1 MRIPKTLLTFGIPLA
16 FLVII
21 GGVLCYIFFPPRQAP
36 KSIGI
41 LFYQDT
47 PTAAGFLK
55 GFTSG
60 LAKQGYYSGQNLTV
74 FVENLE
80 QPTQTIEDVL
90 KKIEKRPVDLF
101 ITTGKDL
108 TITVAHETSKI
119 PIIYALVSRPI
130 REETI
135 KNVID
140 QEDFVTGVSYYTPYD
155 RTLELCKRVIPGF
168 HRLTILLPK
177 DSAWVDLDR
186 LKAAATDVGI
196 QLSLEDPALAN
207 LATTIHKLRNK
218 ADAVYLPNDLGLI
231 RRTEIIKDALLEARL
246 PAISNNMEF
255 QSCSILTYFAEPE
268 TMGEI
273 ASRMAVKIFNRVKM
287 KEMPVELSSYFKLT
301 INSEMLREFNLPI
314 NEEILSYAN
323 EVIE

>member
-1 MRIPKTLLTFGIPLA
+1 MKITKNFLNFGIPLA
-16 FLVII
+16 FLIII
-21 GGVLCYIFFPPRQAP
+21 GGVLCCIFFPPRQAP
-36 KSIGI
+36 KNIEI

-60 LAKQGYYSGQNLTV
+60 LAKQGFYPGQNIKVL
-74 FVENLE
+74 VENLE
-80 QPTQTIEDVL
+80 KTAQTIKGVI
-90 KKIEKRPVDLF
+90 KKIEKKPIDLF

-119 PIIYALVSRPI
+119 PIIYVLVSRPI

-168 HRLTILLPK
+168 RKLAVILPQ

-186 LKAAATDVGI
+186 LKAAASDTGI
-196 QLSLEDPALAN
+196 RLTLEDPALTN
-207 LATTIHKLRNK
+207 LEATIRMLRNK
-218 ADAVYLPNDLGLI
+218 VDVIYLPNDLGLI
-231 RRTEIIKDALLEARL
+231 RRTDVLKKALLDTGL

-255 QSCSILTYFAEPE
+255 RECSILTYFAEPE
-268 TMGEI
+268 TIGEI
-273 ASRMAVKIFNRVKM
+273 ASRMAVKIFNRARMEV
-287 KEMPVELSSYFKLT
+287 MPVELSSHFKLA
-301 INSEMLREFNLPI
+301 INYGMLKELNIPI
-314 NEEILSYAN
+314 DEDILSYAN

>member
-1 MRIPKTLLTFGIPLA
+1 MKIPKKIVTFGIPLL
-16 FLVII
+16 FLIII
-21 GGVLCYIFFPPRQAP
+21 GGILFYIFYLPRQAP

-41 LFYQDT
+41 LFYQNT
-47 PTAAGFLK
+47 PSAAGFLK
-55 GFTSG
+55 GFNNG
-60 LAKQGYYSGQNLTV
+60 MGKQGYYAGQNLKL

-80 QPTQTIEDVL
+80 DPAQTIEEVL
-90 KKIEKRPVDLF
+90 LKITKKPVDLF

-155 RTLELCKRVIPGF
+155 RTLDICKRVIPGF
-168 HRLTILLPK
+168 HKLTILLPQ

-196 QLSLEDPALAN
+196 QLTLEDPALTN
-207 LATTIHKLRNK
+207 LAATIHKLRGQ
-218 ADAVYLPNDLGLI
+218 ADAVYLPNDIGLI
-231 RRTEIIKDALLEARL
+231 RQTDVIKKALLDTGL

-255 QSCSILTYFAEPE
+255 QTCSVLTYFAEPE

-273 ASRMAVKIFNRVKM
+273 ASRMAVKIFNRARMEV
-287 KEMPVELSSYFKLT
+287 MPVELSSYFKLA
-301 INSEMLREFNLPI
+301 INSKLLRELNIPI
-314 NEEILSYAN
+314 DEDILSYAN

>member
-1 MRIPKTLLTFGIPLA
+1 MRILKSISYVAIPLILLIVSGA
-16 FLVII
+16 
-21 GGVLCYIFFPPRQAP
+21 LCYIFYPPPERP
-36 KSIGI
+36 KNIGV
-41 LFYQDT
+41 LFYQNT
-47 PTAAGFLK
+47 PTAASFLK
-55 GFTSG
+55 GFTNG
-60 LAKQGYYSGQNLTV
+60 LSKQGYYSGQNLKL

-80 QPTQTIEDVL
+80 APTQTIAEVL

-155 RTLELCKRVIPGF
+155 RTLDLCKRVIPGF
-168 HRLTILLPK
+168 HKLTILLPQ

-186 LKAAATDVGI
+186 LKVAATDLGI
-196 QLSLEDPALAN
+196 QLTLEDPALSN
-207 LATTIHKLRNK
+207 LAATIHKLRGQT
-218 ADAVYLPNDLGLI
+218 DAIYLPNDIGLI
-231 RRTEIIKDALLEARL
+231 RQTEVIKKALLEARL

-255 QSCSILTYFAEPE
+255 QTCSVLTYFAEPE
-268 TMGEI
+268 TVGEI

-301 INSEMLREFNLPI
+301 INYGMLKELNLSI
-314 NEEILSYAN
+314 NEDILSYAN
-323 EVIE
+323 EVME